1 MVIRSPPCRW
11 KAMQQHNL
19 TTDVLDPKYI
29 SDKPPQINKEAIG
42 DVRDSNLGS
51 DDPSQCDNDDVVVVK
66 YVYDNNNTKVVEI
79 PFQSMFQFLNPSS
92 SKPIN
97 DFDPASS
104 LDEMDIGDDGGDDG
118 DNGGDGEKDCEDDD
132 NDDEINSAEQ
142 SSSDTGSSN
151 ENIAEPFTLLE
162 MCDQIFR
169 VDSKIENVNAQVEA
183 LDWKL
188 DHFLKYIS
196 KVKTIIP
203 SIQERASFR

>member
-1 MVIRSPPCRW
+1 M
-11 KAMQQHNL
+11 
-19 TTDVLDPKYI
+19 Y
-29 SDKPPQINKEAIG
+29 
-42 DVRDSNLGS
+42 
-51 DDPSQCDNDDVVVVK
+51 
-66 YVYDNNNTKVVEI
+66 
-79 PFQSMFQFLNPSS
+79 QFLKPSS
-92 SKPIN
+92 SN
-97 DFDPASS
+97 HTNYFDLPSS
-104 LDEMDIGDDGGDDG
+104 SDDMDIGGGDDG